1 MLNSFFFQIRISAAK
16 IRVKLELRLYIC
28 GEA

>member
-1 MLNSFFFQIRISAAK
+1 MLNSFFFQMRILTAK
-16 IRVKLELRLYIC
+16 IQIKFKLRLYIC

>member
-1 MLNSFFFQIRISAAK
+1 MLNSFFFQIRISTAK
-16 IRVKLELRLYIC
+16 IQIKFELCLYIC